1 MIEVI
6 HTGLLSTVQ
15 DLGRWGYRH
24 LGVGQ
29 GGALDPV
36 ALTVGNRLVGNEAN
50 AAGLEITVGSVV
62 RLGFHVST
70 SVALTGAD
78 VSADLDGEPVWHG
91 WRTPVREG
99 QTLTLAAPRFG
110 MRAYLAIAGGI
121 DVPPV
126 LGSRS
131 TDLNAGFGGLAGR
144 TLQDGDSLPLGRA
157 TPLTGRQGIKL
168 PDWDSIVRAIPGPEY
183 DSFKR
188 EAQQALWQAE
198 WKVSAQS
205 NRMGYRL
212 LGPALTYANPRELLS
227 HAVLPGTVQVPPNGQ
242 PIVLLADAQTT
253 GGYPRIATVIEADL
267 WKLAQVRLGAT
278 FTLVAC
284 TLAAARAARQAL
296 HCYLYRI
303 EESLYGH

>member
-6 HTGLLSTVQ
+6 RAGLLTTVQ
-15 DLGRWGYRH
+15 DLGRQGYRQ

-29 GGALDPV
+29 GGALDPM
-36 ALTVGNRLVGNEAN
+36 ALTVGNRLVGNKAN
-50 AAGLEITVGSVV
+50 TAGLEITVGSVV
-62 RLGFHVST
+62 RFAFRVST
-70 SVALTGAD
+70 SIALTGAD

-110 MRAYLAIAGGI
+110 MRTYLAVAGGI
-121 DVPPV
+121 DVPSV

-144 TLQDGDSLPLGRA
+144 ALRVGDRLPLGSA
-157 TPLTGRQGIKL
+157 TPPNVRQGVKL
-168 PDWDSIVRAIPGPEY
+168 PEWDRFVRAIPGPEY
-183 DSFKR
+183 DSFTHQAQ
-188 EAQQALWQAE
+188 EAFWQAE
-198 WKVSAQS
+198 WKVSSQS

-212 LGPALTYANPRELLS
+212 LGPALICTNPRELLS
-227 HAVLPGTVQVPPNGQ
+227 HAVLPGTVQVPPNAQ
-242 PIVLLADAQTT
+242 PIVLLADAQTS

-267 WKLAQVRLGAT
+267 WKLAQVRLGAS
-278 FTLVAC
+278 FRLVPC

-296 HCYLYRI
+296 DCYLYRI

>member
-6 HTGLLSTVQ
+6 RAGLLTTVQ
-15 DLGRWGYRH
+15 DLGRSGYRQ
-24 LGVGQ
+24 LGVGH
-29 GGALDPV
+29 GGALDPL

-50 AAGLEITVGSVV
+50 TAGLEITVGSVV
-62 RLGFHVST
+62 RLGFHISA
-70 SVALTGAD
+70 SIALTGAN

-91 WRTPVREG
+91 WRTRVREG

-144 TLQDGDSLPLGRA
+144 ALQDGDSLPLGRA
-157 TPLTGRQGIKL
+157 TPPTGRQGIKL
-168 PDWDSIVRAIPGPEY
+168 PDWDMFARAIPGPEY

-188 EAQQALWQAE
+188 EAQQVFWQAE

-212 LGPALTYANPRELLS
+212 RGPALTYANPRELLS

-278 FTLVAC
+278 FRLVPC

-296 HCYLYRI
+296 RYYLNRI

>member
-1 MIEVI
+1 MIAVI
-6 HTGLLSTVQ
+6 RAGLLTTVQ
-15 DLGRWGYRH
+15 DLGRRGYRQ

-29 GGALDPV
+29 GGALDPL

-50 AAGLEITVGSVV
+50 TAALEITVGSVV
-62 RLGFHVST
+62 RLSFYRSA
-70 SVALTGAD
+70 SIALTGAD
-78 VSADLDGEPVWHG
+78 VSADLDGERVWHG
-91 WRTPVREG
+91 WRTPAREG
-99 QTLTLAAPRFG
+99 QILTLAAPRSG

-144 TLQDGDSLPLGRA
+144 ALQDGDSLPLGSA
-157 TPLTGRQGIKL
+157 TPPTGRQGLKL
-168 PDWDSIVRAIPGPEY
+168 PEWDPFVRAMPGPEY
-183 DSFKR
+183 DGFKR
-188 EAQQALWQAE
+188 EAQQALWQTE

-212 LGPALTYANPRELLS
+212 LGPALTYANPGELLS

-278 FTLVAC
+278 FRLVAC
-284 TLAAARAARQAL
+284 TLATARAARQAL
-296 HCYLYRI
+296 QYYLNRI
-303 EESLYGH
+303 EGSLYGH

>member
-6 HTGLLSTVQ
+6 RAGLLITVQ
-15 DLGRWGYRH
+15 DLGRRGYRH

-50 AAGLEITVGSVV
+50 TAGLEITVGSVV

-70 SVALTGAD
+70 SIALTGAD

-99 QTLTLAAPRFG
+99 QTLTLAVPRFG
-110 MRAYLAIAGGI
+110 MRAYLAVAGGI

-144 TLQDGDSLPLGRA
+144 ALQDGDTLPLGSA
-157 TPLTGRQGIKL
+157 TPPTERKGIKL
-168 PDWDSIVRAIPGPEY
+168 PAWDSVARAIPGPEY
-183 DSFKR
+183 DRFKR
-188 EAQQALWQAE
+188 EAQQAFWQTE
-198 WKVSAQS
+198 WKVSAHS

-212 LGPALTYANPRELLS
+212 LGPALTCANARDLLS

-253 GGYPRIATVIEADL
+253 GGYPRIAAVIEADL

-278 FTLVAC
+278 LRLVPC

-296 HCYLYRI
+296 QYYVNRI
-303 EESLYGH
+303 EESL